1 MTLAYPYRRSRSAF
15 RIAALSAA
23 LVGAIC
29 LPAAHAASNT
39 ATARAATVAPAA
51 ANDVAARTRQFNAL
65 VDEHWEG
72 LMRELPE
79 QASFFGDYRYNAAW
93 SDFSLAGAKRHNE
106 ATRRLLARLQAVD
119 STGFADSDLLNHRLL
134 VRWLENDIQG
144 YELKTNQMPLDQF
157 NGTHLFLTIMVKAFP
172 FNDTQQYDD
181 YLVRLRG
188 IPRILDQVTEVARQG
203 AKDGLMQPRY
213 LLDKVAAQCNGI
225 ADVAGEDSVFAAS
238 LKKFPDSVP
247 AAERERLRK
256 QILEVVDQQI
266 RPAYRR
272 LAEFVAKE
280 YAPQGREQYGIWSV
294 PNGDGLY
301 RYAIEQFTS
310 SSMTPEQI
318 HRLGLSEVE
327 RIERAQTEIA
337 RRLGY
342 ADLKTARKAIA
353 ADPARHAQSR
363 EQILELYRQYIATME
378 KRLPDLFG
386 TLPTTAVQVQAV
398 ETWREKEASSAQ
410 YMPGTPDGKRPGLIT
425 VNTGEPDKRL
435 LTTVE
440 AIAYHE
446 GVPGHHLQLSVARGL
461 PALPKFR
468 TLTGQLAYIEGW
480 GLYSEDLGKEVG
492 LYQDPYS
499 DFGRLSQE
507 LIRANR
513 LVLDTGV
520 HHQRWSREQM
530 VQWMRDH
537 SDMEDPIIQAEADRY
552 IAWPGQALA
561 YKMGQLKIR
570 ELRARAESKL
580 GARFD
585 VRAFHDQI
593 LGGGALPLR
602 ELETRIDRW
611 IASVPADAA
620 PAKVA
625 K

>member
-1 MTLAYPYRRSRSAF
+1 MTLAYAYRPSHSAL

-23 LVGAIC
+23 LAGAIC
-29 LPAAHAASNT
+29 LPTAYAAAKT
-39 ATARAATVAPAA
+39 ADSAVAAPASA
-51 ANDVAARTRQFNAL
+51 AADDVAARTRQFNAL
-65 VDEHWEG
+65 VDEQWEG

-134 VRWLENDIQG
+134 VHWLENDIQG

-188 IPRILDQVTEVARQG
+188 IPRILDQVTEVAREG
-203 AKDGLMQPRY
+203 AKNGLMQPRY
-213 LLDKVAAQCNGI
+213 LLEKVAAQCNGI

-337 RRLGY
+337 QRLGY

-353 ADPARHAQSR
+353 ADPARHAKSR
-363 EQILELYRQYIATME
+363 EQILELYRQYIAAME

-570 ELRARAESKL
+570 ELRARAESRL

-585 VRAFHDQI
+585 IRAFHDQI

>member
-1 MTLAYPYRRSRSAF
+1 MTLASPHRPTRSAL

-23 LVGAIC
+23 LAGALC
-29 LPAAHAASNT
+29 LPAVHAAAADT
-39 ATARAATVAPAA
+39 GTRAAAPASA
-51 ANDVAARTRQFNAL
+51 QADDVAARTRQFNAL
-65 VDEHWEG
+65 IDEHWEG

-93 SDFSLAGAKRHNE
+93 SDFSLAGAQRHNQ
-106 ATRRLLARLQAVD
+106 ATRALLKRLQAVD
-119 STGFADSDLLNHRLL
+119 TRGFAESDLLNHRLL

-144 YELKTNQMPLDQF
+144 YELGTHQMPLDQF
-157 NGTHLFLTIMVKAFP
+157 NGTHLFLTIVVKAFP
-172 FNDTQQYDD
+172 FNDTRQYDD
-181 YLVRLRG
+181 YLARLRA
-188 IPRILDQVTEVARQG
+188 IPRILDQVTEVARAG
-203 AKDGLMQPRY
+203 AKNGVMQPRY

-225 ADVAGEDSVFAAS
+225 ADVAGEDSVFAAA

-256 QILEVVDQQI
+256 QILEVVDQQV

-272 LAEFVAKE
+272 LGEFVAKE

-294 PNGDGLY
+294 PNGEALY

-310 SSMTPEQI
+310 SSMTPEAI

-342 ADLKTARKAIA
+342 ADLKSARKAMA
-353 ADPARHAQSR
+353 ADPARHAKSR
-363 EQILELYRQYIATME
+363 EQILELYREYIAAME

-492 LYQDPYS
+492 FYQDPYS

-520 HHQRWSREQM
+520 HHERWTREQM

-537 SDMEDPIIQAEADRY
+537 SDMEEPNIQAEADRY

-570 ELRARAESKL
+570 ELRARAESQL

-585 VRAFHDQI
+585 IRAFHDQI

-611 IASVPADAA
+611 IASVPADAP
-620 PAKVA
+620 PAKAA

>member
-29 LPAAHAASNT
+29 LPAAHAAGNT

-585 VRAFHDQI
+585 VRAFHDQT